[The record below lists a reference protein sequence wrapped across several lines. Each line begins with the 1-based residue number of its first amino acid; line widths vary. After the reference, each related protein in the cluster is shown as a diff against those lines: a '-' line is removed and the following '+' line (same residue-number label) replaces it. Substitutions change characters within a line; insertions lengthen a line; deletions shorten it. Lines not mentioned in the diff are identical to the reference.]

1 MWQHFMKTSL
11 LNQRESTLLKS
22 VMELPVRKSIPILE
36 RLYSEL
42 GLSEEKATTD
52 DMLFTLETVSCLGAC
67 GLAPVLTVNDKVYP
81 GMTPDAAAELIHE
94 LRGAE

>member
-1 MWQHFMKTSL
+1 MS
-11 LNQRESTLLKS
+11 ESQFRFWNGFIVNLDFQK
-22 VMELPVRKSIPILE
+22 K
-36 RLYSEL
+36 
-42 GLSEEKATTD
+42 KATTD

>member
-1 MWQHFMKTSL
+1 M
-11 LNQRESTLLKS
+11 NQRESTLLKS
-22 VMELPVRKSIPILE
+22 VME